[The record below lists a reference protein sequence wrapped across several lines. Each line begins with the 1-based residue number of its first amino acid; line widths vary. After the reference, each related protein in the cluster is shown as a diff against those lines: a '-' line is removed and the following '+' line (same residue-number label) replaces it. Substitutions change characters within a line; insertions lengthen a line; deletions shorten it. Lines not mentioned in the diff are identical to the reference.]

1 MRYYVCDF
9 ETSVYPGQKNTEV
22 WAAARVEINTE
33 DVVLYN
39 SISSFWLWVETLR
52 NRNIV
57 YFHNGAFDFSYILDY
72 LLKRGDYTQATYTP
86 DGVIEHTKFMDVH
99 DMPEKSMIYSISDMG
114 QWYTLTVKTNRGVI
128 EFRDSYKLIPLSVEA
143 MGNSFNTKHRKSTI
157 EYIGERHAGY
167 VMTPDEEK
175 YIANDVLVV
184 KEAIEFMFA
193 DGHKKLTIGACCMA
207 EYRSGYPKVDYDE
220 MFPNLYNFTLDPEI
234 YGSCNADEYIRKAYR
249 GGWCYVVKGKEAKE
263 YHNGITLDVN
273 SLYPSMMHSDSGNYY
288 PVGRP
293 YFFSGKSYSYIKS
306 VYDEHIAGGKIFY
319 YVRFRCRFH
328 IRKGFLPFVQLKKN
342 LYYRQNES
350 LTTSDVWDRDRKRY
364 VTEWYDQEGVKHDT
378 FVTLTMTCTD
388 FELFQKHYETI
399 GLEILDGCYF
409 CAEKGIYDKYL
420 NKYREMKINA
430 PNKGIRTVAKL
441 YSNNLYG
448 KQAASIISSY
458 KVAFLKPD
466 GVVGFFTVHEEE
478 KTPGF
483 IACGA
488 AITSYARRF
497 TITAAQQNY
506 YGQDEPGFI
515 YADTDSMHMDIPV
528 TQVKGVT
535 LHPRN
540 YCCWK
545 HESDWDIGFFT
556 RQKTYIEH
564 IVSEDGKPVEP
575 YYDVKCAGANQTV
588 KNLFIHSVQQD
599 YDVVANDEK
608 YTMQQLEFLKEP
620 RTLSDFV
627 PGLVIPGKL
636 GQKRI
641 PGGVILAETNFEM
654 H

>member
-9 ETSVYPGQKNTEV
+9 ETSVYPGQKSTEV

-52 NRNIV
+52 NKNIV

-72 LLKRGDYTQATYTP
+72 LLKRGDYKQATYTP
-86 DGVIEHTKFMDVH
+86 EGAIEHTKFMDVQ

-114 QWYTLTVKTNRGVI
+114 QWYTLTVKTCRGII
-128 EFRDSYKLIPLSVEA
+128 EFRDSYKLIPLSVAA
-143 MGNSFNTKHRKSTI
+143 MGDSFNTKHR
-157 EYIGERHAGY
+157 EYVGERHAGY
-167 VMTPDEEK
+167 IMTPEEEK

-207 EYRSGYPKVDYDE
+207 EYKSGYPKADYDE
-220 MFPNLYNFTLDPEI
+220 MFPNLYNFTLDSEI

-249 GGWCYVVKGKEAKE
+249 GGWCYVVKGKEAKT
-263 YHNGITLDVN
+263 YYNGITLDVN
-273 SLYPSMMHSDSGNYY
+273 SLYPSMMHSDSGNFY
-288 PVGRP
+288 PVGKP
-293 YFFSGKSYSYIKS
+293 YFFSANSYSYVKS
-306 VYDEHIAGGKIFY
+306 VYDKHESGGEIFY

-350 LTTSDVWDRDRKRY
+350 LTTSDVWDRDSKRY
-364 VTEWYDQEGVKHDT
+364 VTEWYDQEGKKHDT

-399 GLEILDGCYF
+399 GLEVLDGCYF
-409 CAEKGIYDKYL
+409 RAEKGIYDKYL

-448 KQAASIISSY
+448 KQAASPISSY
-458 KVAFLKPD
+458 KVAFLKAD

-506 YGQDEPGFI
+506 YGQDEAGFI

-545 HESDWDIGFFT
+545 HESTWDVGFFT

-564 IVSEDGKPVEP
+564 IIAEDGKPIDP
-575 YYDVKCAGANQTV
+575 YYDVKCAGANQTI

-599 YDVVANDEK
+599 YNIDTNEEK
-608 YTMQQLEFLKEP
+608 YTTQQIEFLKEP
-620 RTLSDFV
+620 RTLNDFV